1 MEQTTQLE
9 TGTYE
14 ILRNRLQAG
23 SDELRQRLNVLN
35 AERKQVFG
43 AVDTRL
49 IGTGRITT
57 EYNCV
62 AWDLV
67 PVGKQFI
74 FGYNVVLGLKA
85 EPDLAD
91 VFGVYEYQDHE
102 FRPLGLELLAHPKF
116 EEEFRNLYR
125 YYKNTQ
131 FVKFAVLGVH
141 LFMVFR
147 IGKGSSDVKTF
158 KWLIRGE
165 TLTYLDNRSDHEYG
179 FPPQHEFQWQRA
191 TRDMHRG
198 GKFPHVS
205 IEDKVFVETSGG
217 DLTIKVEN
225 NTATGKG
232 ILSEPVDDKDQTL
245 DDSEIYYAVVG
256 NLVLLKI
263 RPYQEQQY
271 RYFIFNYKLKKAQR
285 LDALADACVLLPDGQ
300 GLIFPHG
307 FYLQT
312 GDNKLFDNGLRD
324 MLFEKRLASPNGEDF
339 LYVFY
344 NKDSGLYLLL
354 SYNRIAQRVD
364 NPIVCHG
371 YAVFENGE
379 LCYFRTDEEPK
390 KHHAVQIWQ
399 TPFTGPDFELPV
411 TSDSYLYKLGNKEIV
426 RAMSEVQEVL
436 TLTGKDDSYAGLYV
450 DLIRQTTAL
459 TDAYHWLREPAAQD
473 LATPLDDIRQA
484 ATAAVEE
491 FEKVRGIRKSTVQ
504 QTQDVFQQAAELT
517 DRIRRAAPDD
527 VTGFVQLL
535 GELRAVRGAVVA
547 LKELRYVAL
556 PAVEEQA
563 TALETL
569 SQEVAGQ
576 TVEFLLRDD
585 ALAPYEQR
593 VQTIADGV
601 ALVAKTVEADERER
615 ETTALAQEL
624 ELLIDVVSNL
634 PIPDPTQTTAIIDRI
649 STVYARFN
657 QIRAALKRR
666 RQALAGTEAQAEFT
680 AQLKLL
686 EQALTNYL
694 DLADT
699 PAKCDEYL
707 TKLMV
712 QLEELEGRFPDFD
725 QFLDQLT
732 TRREQVVEA
741 FEARKVAL
749 VAARNQRATS
759 LLQSAERLL
768 KAVQTRLARLES
780 VADIGGYFA
789 ADLMVE
795 KVRQTARELLE
806 LGDPVKADDVQSRLK
821 TLRENAVRQLRDQ
834 ADLYAD
840 GGQTIKFG
848 PYAFTVNT
856 QPLELT
862 VVQRDNALFYH
873 LTGTN
878 FFQPIED
885 EALLAARPVW
895 DQTVVSESPDVYRAE
910 FLAWRI
916 LQAAHHPVP
925 AAPEA
930 GRVAVLSVA
939 GLARLSEA
947 ELLTYVQQFM
957 APRYAEGYL
966 KGVHDHDAARLLTAL
981 VRLTRTADLLR
992 YPAATRTAA
1001 ALFWLRFADPTR
1013 RIHWQRQLQGI
1024 STLLQVFPDSR
1035 QFDALQ
1041 AELQTAVEQFVQ
1053 KTALFTPDQVQEAG
1067 EFLFNSLLKSD
1078 LQQGLSDIPE
1088 PIKIKKKDKNEL
1100 STNHEA
1106 PTTNSFPISQE
1117 AADLYRQFQQQ
1128 LQERRATELFAQS
1141 VAALAGQPVAQF
1153 ELVRQWVQASQP
1165 HPRPLPGGE
1174 GSQTAA
1180 AGSTTSSQTPK
1191 TGQGNSQEKEA
1202 GAEISTLEPAG
1213 TLLQNAP
1220 LPTGEGPGVGSGTGL
1235 EVALLLLTDSFDAA
1249 RIVPTPTRETLT
1261 GFQGTHPRV
1270 DGTSYHLDFP
1280 AFRRRLLRYD
1290 QHLVPQFEAFQALK
1304 KQRVAEATATLRL
1317 ESFRPRVLTS
1327 FVRNQLI
1334 DQVYLPLIGAN
1345 LAKQIGTAG
1354 EGKRTDLMGLLLLIS
1369 PPGYGKTTLME
1380 YVANRLGLIFMKING
1395 PAIGHS
1401 VVSLDPAQAPNA
1413 GARQELEKLNLAFEM
1428 GDNVMIYVDDI
1439 QHCHPEFLQK
1449 FISLCDAQRQIEG
1462 VYRGRPRTYDF
1473 RGRKVAVV
1481 MAGNPYT
1488 ESGDVFQLPDMLAN
1502 RADIYNLGDILTAG
1516 SEAAFRLSY
1525 LENALT
1531 SHPTLARLATQSPQD
1546 VPALL
1551 RLAETGSAEGLN
1563 FEGNH
1568 SPEELNEY
1576 VAVLRQLLRLRD
1588 VVAKVNAAYIA
1599 SAAQADAYRTEP
1611 PFKLQGSY
1619 RNMNKLTE
1627 KVRPVMNDQEVT
1639 DLLAAHYASE
1649 AQTLTSATEAN
1660 LLKLRELLGWLTP
1673 TEAARWQEIKTTF
1686 QANIRNSQAG
1696 QLLQLLEKLEGITGG
1711 LSGIKEALNK
1721 K

>member
-1 MEQTTQLE
+1 MEAPATQLE

-14 ILRNRLQAG
+14 ILRNRLQAAG
-23 SDELRQRLNVLN
+23 TDLRQRLELLN

-49 IGTGRITT
+49 LGTGRITT

-67 PVGKQFI
+67 PVGKRFI

-91 VFGVYEYQDHE
+91 VFGVYEYQNHE
-102 FRPLGLELLAHPKF
+102 FRPLGLDLLADAKF

-131 FVKFAVLGVH
+131 FVKFAVLGPH

-158 KWLIRGE
+158 KWLMRGD

-179 FPPQHEFQWQRA
+179 FPPQHEFAWQRA
-191 TRDMHRG
+191 TRDMQRG
-198 GKFPHVS
+198 GKHPHIS
-205 IEDKVFVETSGG
+205 IEDKVFVETVGG

-225 NTATGKG
+225 NTATGRG

-263 RPYQEQQY
+263 RPYQEPAY

-324 MLFEKRLASPNGEDF
+324 MLFEKRLVSPNGEDF

-411 TSDSYLYKLGNKEIV
+411 TSDSYLYKLGNNEIV

-436 TLTGKDDSYAGLYV
+436 TLAGKDDSYAGLYL

-473 LATPLDDIRQA
+473 LAAPLNDIRQA

-491 FEKVRGIRKSTVQ
+491 FEKVRGIRKSTAE
-504 QTQDVFQQAAELT
+504 QTQNVFQQAAELT

-593 VQTIADGV
+593 VQTISDGV
-601 ALVAKTVEADERER
+601 EQVAKTVEADEREQ
-615 ETTALAQEL
+615 ETTALALEL

-741 FEARKVAL
+741 FEAKKVAL
-749 VAARNQRATS
+749 VAARNQRATA

-821 TLRENAVRQLRDQ
+821 TLRENAVRQLRDR

-840 GGQTIKFG
+840 GGQTIRFG
-848 PYAFTVNT
+848 PHAFTVNT

-885 EALLAARPVW
+885 EALLAACPVW
-895 DQTVVSESPDVYRAE
+895 GQTVVSESPDVYRAE

-916 LQAAHHPVP
+916 LQAAHHPV
-925 AAPEA
+925 AANPEA
-930 GRVAVLSVA
+930 GRTAVLSVPE
-939 GLARLSEA
+939 LAHLSEA
-947 ELLTYVQQFM
+947 ELLSYVQQFM

-981 VRLTRTADLLR
+981 VRLTRSADLLR
-992 YPAATRTAA
+992 YPADTRTAA
-1001 ALFWLRFADPTR
+1001 ALFWLRFADPAQR
-1013 RIHWQRQLQGI
+1013 AHWQHQLQGI

-1041 AELQTAVEQFVQ
+1041 TELQTAVEQFARQ
-1053 KTALFTPDQVQEAG
+1053 TGLFTPDQVQEAG
-1067 EFLFNSLLKSD
+1067 EFLFNSLIKSD
-1078 LQQGLSDIPE
+1078 LQQGVSANSE
-1088 PIKIKKKDKNEL
+1088 PARIKGKDAQNQL
-1100 STNHEA
+1100 DPDNQQLLA
-1106 PTTNSFPISQE
+1106 NNPFPISQE
-1117 AADLYRQFQQQ
+1117 AADLYRQFRQQ

-1141 VAALAGQPVAQF
+1141 VAALGGQPVAQF
-1153 ELVRQWVQASQP
+1153 ALVRQWVQASHLTPQP
-1165 HPRPLPGGE
+1165 PLLGE
-1174 GSQTAA
+1174 RGSQ
-1180 AGSTTSSQTPK
+1180 SSADGLPIVDAPATQTPK
-1191 TGQGNSQEKEA
+1191 EA
-1202 GAEISTLEPAG
+1202 GESPDGNRQAP
-1213 TLLQNAP
+1213 P
-1220 LPTGEGPGVGSGTGL
+1220 LPEVMRMEHLQGPGG

-1249 RIVPTPTRETLT
+1249 RLVPTPTRETLT
-1261 GFQGTHPRV
+1261 RFQGTHPRV

-1280 AFRRRLLRYD
+1280 AFRRRLWQFD
-1290 QHLVPQFEAFQALK
+1290 QQTVPQFEAFQALK
-1304 KQRVAEATATLRL
+1304 KQRVAEATANLRL

-1413 GARQELEKLNLAFEM
+1413 GARQELEKLNLSFEM

-1551 RLAETGSAEGLN
+1551 RLAETGSAEGLT

-1673 TEAARWQEIKTTF
+1673 PEAARWQEIKTTF
-1686 QANIRNSQAG
+1686 QVNIRNSQAG

-1711 LSGIKEALNK
+1711 LSGIREALKNS
-1721 K
+1721 

>member
-1 MEQTTQLE
+1 MEAQATQLE

-14 ILRNRLQAG
+14 ILRNRLLK
-23 SDELRQRLNVLN
+23 SSTDLRQRLDLLN

-49 IGTGRITT
+49 IGTGRIST
-57 EYNCV
+57 ENNCV
-62 AWDLV
+62 AWDMV
-67 PVGKQFI
+67 PVGQRFI

-91 VFGVYEYQDHE
+91 VFGVYEYAGHD
-102 FRPLGLELLAHPKF
+102 FRPLGLELLQHPQF
-116 EEEFRNLYR
+116 LEEFRNLYR

-131 FVKFAVLGVH
+131 FVKFAVIGVH

-147 IGKGSSDVKTF
+147 VGKSASDVKTF
-158 KWLIRGE
+158 KWLVQGE
-165 TLTYLDNRSDHEYG
+165 TLSYLDNRSDHEYT
-179 FPPQHEFQWQRA
+179 FPPQHEFQWKRA
-191 TRDMHRG
+191 TRDMQRG
-198 GKFPHVS
+198 GKHPHIS
-205 IEDKVFVETSGG
+205 IEDKVFVETVGG
-217 DLTIKVEN
+217 DLTIKVED
-225 NTATGKG
+225 NTSTGHG

-256 NLVLLKI
+256 NLILLKI

-271 RYFIFNYKLKKAQR
+271 RHFIFNHRLKTAQR

-312 GDNKLFDNGLRD
+312 GDNKLFDNGLRE
-324 MLFEKRLASPNGEDF
+324 MLFEKRVVSPNGEDF
-339 LYVFY
+339 LYVFF
-344 NKDSGLYLLL
+344 NKDHGTYLLL

-371 YAVFENGE
+371 YALFENGE
-379 LCYFRTDEEPK
+379 LCYFRADDEPK

-399 TPFTGPDFELPV
+399 TPYTAPDFQLPV

-436 TLTGKDDSYAGLYV
+436 TLTGKDDSYAGLYL
-450 DLIRQTTAL
+450 DLIRQTTSL
-459 TDAYHWLREPAAQD
+459 TDAYHWLREPAAQA
-473 LATPLDDIRQA
+473 LAEPLAEIRQT

-491 FEKVRGIRKSTVQ
+491 FEKVQSLRKNTAQ
-504 QTQDVFQQAAELT
+504 QTAAVFQKAGELT
-517 DRIRRAAPDD
+517 GRIRRSAPDT
-527 VTGFVQLL
+527 VTEFVQLL
-535 GELRAVRGAVVA
+535 GELRGVRGEVIS
-547 LKELRYVAL
+547 LKELRYVEL
-556 PAVEEQA
+556 PAVEKHAQDLE
-563 TALETL
+563 AL
-569 SQEVAGQ
+569 SKEVALQ
-576 TVEFLLRDD
+576 TVEFLLRPD
-585 ALAPYEQR
+585 ALLPYSQR
-593 VQTIADGV
+593 VQAIADGV
-601 ALVAKTVEADERER
+601 EQVQKTIEADQREQ
-615 ETTALAQEL
+615 ETAAVAQEL
-624 ELLIDVVSNL
+624 ELLIEVVSNL
-634 PIPDPTQTTAIIDRI
+634 PIPDPTQTTAIIDNI

-712 QLEELEGRFPDFD
+712 QLEELEGKFPDFD
-725 QFLDQLT
+725 QFIEQLT

-741 FEARKVAL
+741 FESKKTAL
-749 VAARNQRATS
+749 VAARNQRATA

-768 KAVQTRLARLES
+768 KAVQSRVSRLES
-780 VADIGGYFA
+780 VADINGYFA
-789 ADLMVE
+789 ADVMVE
-795 KVRQTARELLE
+795 KVRQTAQDLLA
-806 LGDPVKADDVQSRLK
+806 LGDSVKADDVQSRLK
-821 TLRENAVRQLRDQ
+821 TLRENAVRQLRDR
-834 ADLYAD
+834 ADLFAD
-840 GGQTIKFG
+840 GGQTLRFG
-848 PYAFTVNT
+848 THAFTVNT

-862 VVQRDNALFYH
+862 VVLRDGDLHYH

-878 FFQPIED
+878 FFQKITDP
-885 EALLAARPVW
+885 ALLASRPVW
-895 DQTVVSESPDVYRAE
+895 EQTVVSENQDVYRAE

-916 LQAAHHPVP
+916 LEGAQHPAP
-925 AAPEA
+925 ANPEA
-930 GRVAVLSVA
+930 GRPAVLSVPEL
-939 GLARLSEA
+939 GHLSAA

-957 APRYAEGYL
+957 AARYQEGYL
-966 KGVHDHDAARLLTAL
+966 KGVHDHDAALLLTAL

-992 YPAATRTAA
+992 YPADTRAAA
-1001 ALFWLRFADPTR
+1001 ALYWLRFADPDQR
-1013 RIHWQRQLQGI
+1013 AHWEQQLQGI
-1024 STLLQVFPDSR
+1024 GVLLQVFPDS
-1035 QFDALQ
+1035 QEFDQLK
-1041 AELQTAVEQFVQ
+1041 AELQAAVETFAAQ
-1053 KTALFTPDQVQEAG
+1053 TGLFTPAQVQEAG
-1067 EFLFNSLLKSD
+1067 DYLFH
-1078 LQQGLSDIPE
+1078 
-1088 PIKIKKKDKNEL
+1088 EL
-1100 STNHEA
+1100 TH
-1106 PTTNSFPISQE
+1106 TGTFIISHE
-1117 AADLYRQFQQQ
+1117 AADLHQQFQKQ
-1128 LQERRATELFAQS
+1128 LQERHATDLFQQS
-1141 VAALAGQPVAQF
+1141 IDQLRDQPVAQF
-1153 ELVRQWVQASQP
+1153 QLVRQWVQAA
-1165 HPRPLPGGE
+1165 HLTPRPPLPEDSAHRADAGPGGE
-1174 GSQTAA
+1174 
-1180 AGSTTSSQTPK
+1180 
-1191 TGQGNSQEKEA
+1191 
-1202 GAEISTLEPAG
+1202 
-1213 TLLQNAP
+1213 
-1220 LPTGEGPGVGSGTGL
+1220 
-1235 EVALLLLTDSFDAA
+1235 VAVLLLTQTFDPA
-1249 RIVPTPTRETLT
+1249 RVVHTPTTENLE
-1261 GFQGTHPRV
+1261 GFQGTHPRIV
-1270 DGTSYHLDFP
+1270 STNNQQLTTNNYTLNFP
-1280 AFRRRLLRYD
+1280 EFRRRLLHYD
-1290 QHLVPQFEAFQALK
+1290 RATVAQYEQFQETK
-1304 KQRVAEATATLRL
+1304 KQLLARAAEDMRL
-1317 ESFRPRVLTS
+1317 EDFRPRVLTS
-1327 FVRNQLI
+1327 FVRNRLI

-1395 PAIGHS
+1395 PAIGHAVTS
-1401 VVSLDPAQAPNA
+1401 VDPAQAPNA

-1449 FISLCDAQRQIEG
+1449 FISLCDAQRKIEG
-1462 VYRGRPRTYDF
+1462 VYQGRPRTYDF

-1516 SEAAFRLSY
+1516 SEDAFRLSY

-1531 SHPTLARLATQSPQD
+1531 SNTALARLATQSPQD
-1546 VPALL
+1546 VPALI
-1551 RLAETGSAEGLN
+1551 RLTETGQQDGLS

-1576 VAVLRQLLRLRD
+1576 VAVLGQLLRLRD
-1588 VVAKVNAAYIA
+1588 VVATVNAAYIA

-1619 RNMNKLTE
+1619 RNMNKLAE
-1627 KVRPVMNDQEVT
+1627 KVRPVMNDQEIT
-1639 DLLAAHYASE
+1639 DLLAAHYESE

-1673 TEAARWQEIKTTF
+1673 EQAARWQQIKQTYLDNLRHSGP
-1686 QANIRNSQAG
+1686 A
-1696 QLLQLLEKLEGITGG
+1696 QLLQMLEKLENIAGG
-1711 LSGIKEALNK
+1711 LSGIREALK
-1721 K
+1721 RE